1 METPEST
8 PAEVNPEEQQ
18 EGDGEGNGNGEG
30 GGSGFDTGGGD
41 EPSSA

>member
-8 PAEVNPEEQQ
+8 PAEVNPDEQQ
-18 EGDGEGNGNGEG
+18 EGEGNGNGEG

-41 EPSSA
+41 DPSSA